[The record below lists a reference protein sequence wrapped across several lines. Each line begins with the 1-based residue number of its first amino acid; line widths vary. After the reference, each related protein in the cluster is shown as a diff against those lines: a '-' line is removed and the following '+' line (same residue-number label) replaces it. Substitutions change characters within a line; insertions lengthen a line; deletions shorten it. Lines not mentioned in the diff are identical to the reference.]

1 MVTTPRAATQIA
13 LLGECSRRG
22 VSISADEHS
31 QLARLYGYTKERGK
45 HAALLQSGADVSMMR
60 HAETDGLRI
69 MAWLARYVEAG
80 EDPLKTVVGAMV
92 DAGFDVEP
100 ADADWANDG
109 EEEEEEEDDEPED
122 F

>member
-1 MVTTPRAATQIA
+1 
-13 LLGECSRRG
+13 
-22 VSISADEHS
+22 
-31 QLARLYGYTKERGK
+31 
-45 HAALLQSGADVSMMR
+45 
-60 HAETDGLRI
+60 

-100 ADADWANDG
+100 ADANWANDG
-109 EEEEEEEDDEPED
+109 EEEEEEEDDDEPED